1 MFWITGGVILLAA
14 LPALLNVRAAPLEL
28 LANLRPQIAVLIL
41 AFGAAAFT
49 VGRYGTAGLAAGVL
63 ALLLLSTPELFS
75 RAPRPV
81 DRPDLI
87 LVWANVFKSDAATER
102 LAQLARRRGADLVI
116 LGEPPAPEAARR
128 LLADYPFH
136 YGVHDP
142 RRHGAAIFSRRPLIE
157 RAEPDLPSG
166 SYPVSVVEADG
177 LTVAALHP
185 PVAVSRRRLAE
196 SELMLADAAAALD
209 GRAGVMVGD
218 MNATPWSVRLREL
231 SRRLTRIS
239 PARAS
244 TWFSS
249 LPVLGLPIDHAF
261 VTPGLEASAEIGPGI
276 GSDHLPLIVS
286 VSRAAIPQNSSRPAA

>member
-1 MFWITGGVILLAA
+1 MFWITGGLILLAA

-28 LANLRPQIAVLIL
+28 LANLRPQIAVLVL
-41 AFGAAAFT
+41 AFGVAAIT

-63 ALLLLSTPELFS
+63 ALLLLTTPELFS
-75 RAPRPV
+75 RVPRPV
-81 DRPDLI
+81 DRPDLT
-87 LVWANVFKSDAATER
+87 LVWGNVFKSDAATER
-102 LAQLARRRGADLVI
+102 LAQLARRRGAELVI
-116 LGEPPAPEAARR
+116 LGEPPAPETTRR

-142 RRHGAAIFSRRPLIE
+142 DRHGAAIFSRRPLTE
-157 RAEPDLPSG
+157 RGGPDLPPA
-166 SYPVSVVEADG
+166 SYPVSVVEVDG

-196 SELMLADAAAALD
+196 SEMMLAGGAAQLD
-209 GRAGVMVGD
+209 GGTGVIVGD
-218 MNATPWSVRLREL
+218 MNATPWSARLRQL
-231 SRRLTRIS
+231 SRRLIRIS

-261 VTPGLEASAEIGPGI
+261 VTPGLDASAEIGPGI

-286 VSRAAIPQNSSRPAA
+286 IKRPVVFRDSLPPAA